1 MNDPT
6 GSAPRPPALPSFTP
20 GPESQA
26 SRILRRARPS
36 LKLLTLLFLLLL
48 LLIPL
53 ARIRGVLH
61 ERRARQGEAIRD
73 ITAAWGGQQVLA
85 GPVLV
90 VPYRYTFTSPRT
102 ETVNGV
108 VTTVERRETAV
119 AEAFFLPEQLDV
131 RGELAPEVRYRGIY
145 EAVVYKGRFTV
156 SGRFH
161 RPSFEDWKIPPQ
173 DILWEEAVVSMSIT
187 DLRGVQ
193 EGLRLTLGDRD
204 LPLVP
209 GSRLPGFPSGVH
221 ARVRDPGLAGPETI
235 PFSMNFTLNGSMGV
249 RFAPM
254 GIGNT
259 VKVSSAWSD
268 PSFRGSYLP
277 ASSDIRPDGFSAD
290 WAMSYY
296 GRAYP
301 QQWISQKGDRI
312 GESAIEDSLF
322 GVDLLSLVDQYRN
335 VERSIKYGSLFL
347 LLVFTG
353 FFLFET
359 LGGVRIHPFQYIL
372 VGAALCLFYLALLSL
387 SELTAFRWAYL
398 AGAAASTLL
407 ITLYCARV
415 LRGGRRALIIAAE
428 LVLIYGFL
436 YVILQLQDYS
446 LLLGTAGLFVAL
458 GAVMFLTRKINWYEA
473 GEGPGASK
481 ADRP

>member
-6 GSAPRPPALPSFTP
+6 GNASRPPALPSFAP
-20 GPESQA
+20 APESQA
-26 SRILRRARPS
+26 SRLLRRARPS

-53 ARIRGVLH
+53 AKIRGVLH

-73 ITAAWGGQQVLA
+73 ITDAWGGQQVLA
-85 GPVLV
+85 GPVLI
-90 VPYRYTFTSPRT
+90 VPYRYTFTTQRA

-108 VTTVERRETAV
+108 LTSVEHRETAV
-119 AEAFFLPEQLDV
+119 AEAYFLPEQFDAQ
-131 RGELAPEVRYRGIY
+131 GELSPEVRYRGIY

-156 SGRFH
+156 SGHFR
-161 RPSFEDWKIPPQ
+161 RPSFEEWKIPPQ
-173 DILWEEAVVSMSIT
+173 DVLWEEAVVSMSLT

-193 EGLRLTLGDRD
+193 EGLRLTLGGRD

-209 GSRLPGFPSGVH
+209 GSRLPGFPSGVQ
-221 ARVRDPGLAGPETI
+221 ARVRDPDLAGPETI
-235 PFSMNFTLNGSMGV
+235 PFSMSFSLNGSVGV
-249 RFAPM
+249 RFAPV

-268 PSFRGSYLP
+268 PSFQGAYLP
-277 ASSDIRPDGFSAD
+277 VSSDIRADGFSAD

-301 QQWISQKGDRI
+301 QQWTSQKADRA
-312 GESAIEDSLF
+312 GESAILGSLF

-407 ITLYCARV
+407 IALYCARV
-415 LRGGRRALIIAAE
+415 LRGGRRALVIAAE

-446 LLLGTAGLFVAL
+446 LLIGTAGLFVAL

-473 GEGPGASK
+473 GEGPGAGS
-481 ADRP
+481 ASRP